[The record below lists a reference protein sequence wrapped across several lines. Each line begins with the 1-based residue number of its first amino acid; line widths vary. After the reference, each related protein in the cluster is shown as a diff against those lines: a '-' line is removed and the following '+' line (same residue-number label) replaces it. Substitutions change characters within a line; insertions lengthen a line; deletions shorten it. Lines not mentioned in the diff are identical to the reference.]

1 MSVISKENF
10 YNTTN
15 ITPEL
20 LNNFGVRDVSKIKDI
35 FIDEDPI
42 RQVYSIKI
50 LFFDKTVQHLYLTK
64 ESLIGYN
71 IPSISS
77 KNKYREPF
85 WENNIDNSIKTMSD
99 TISYIWDNKI
109 TI

>member
-1 MSVISKENF
+1 MSVIPKENF
-10 YNTTN
+10 YN

-50 LFFDKTVQHLYLTK
+50 LFFDNTVQRLYTTR
-64 ESLIGYN
+64 EALIGYN
-71 IPSISS
+71 TPSISS

-85 WENNIDNSIKTMSD
+85 WEDNVDNSIKTMSD
-99 TISYIWDNKI
+99 TISYIWDNNIKI
-109 TI
+109 